1 MAKFV
6 RRVQRQIRALQ
17 LGDLVRVRWF
27 DACKG
32 EARIDEQSASGQK
45 ESSSNMQFD
54 IPVTSWGVF
63 LGLVGEKTRHVLLIR
78 DHFQMNAASGVYDI
92 DYSVVPIGMIQT
104 VEVLKK
110 GELEA
115 KVAGLLQQ
123 AFLKART
130 SKRKGRIILHLR
142 QLEEVDKY

>member
-1 MAKFV
+1 MVKFV
-6 RRVQRQIRALQ
+6 RVVQRQINALQ

-32 EARIDEQSASGQK
+32 EARIDEQSASGAEEPSK
-45 ESSSNMQFD
+45 MQFD

-130 SKRKGRIILHLR
+130 SKRKGRIVLHLSR
-142 QLEEVDKY
+142 EEVDKY